1 MGSFVSIPVDVFKNC
16 VLPLLPDYL
25 DRVHIAMTCKTFLEQ
40 MKERDDLTRLI
51 LTKQYY
57 KAIYLIAKMNHYHS
71 FTRFRLLIC
80 YVHCDYMGFLPT
92 TNMMILMEMRRSVDM
107 KYFFDRDALIHLYG
121 VFGKKI
127 PKCYFSILTSNAG
140 RCAAFASVGCYSL
153 FVKYS
158 NPELL
163 KEDVE
168 SYDKFEQFGKMV
180 SYEAGLGGNIDICR
194 KMLSEWKSF
203 SVDVVDG
210 LKKNNRM
217 EILSV
222 LSKEFPGLIIQ
233 NKKQKH

>member
-25 DRVHIAMTCKTFLEQ
+25 DRVHLAMTCKTFLAQ
-40 MKERDDLTRLI
+40 MKERDELTCLI
-51 LTKQYY
+51 LTKQYCKVLY
-57 KAIYLIAKMNHYHS
+57 WIAEMNHYHS
-71 FTRFRLLIC
+71 FTRLRLLMC
-80 YVHCDYMGFLPT
+80 YINCDYKGFLPT
-92 TNMMILMEMRRSVDM
+92 TNMMILMEMRRSVDI

-180 SYEAGLGGNIDICR
+180 SYEAGLGGNTEICR
-194 KMLSEWKSF
+194 EMLIEWKSF
-203 SVDVVDG
+203 STHVVAG
-210 LKKNNRM
+210 LKKNNHM
-217 EILSV
+217 EILCA
-222 LSKEFPGLIIQ
+222 LSKEFPSL
-233 NKKQKH
+233 NKKQKY

>member
-16 VLPLLPDYL
+16 VLPFLPDYL
-25 DRVHIAMTCKTFLEQ
+25 DRVHLAMTCKTFLVQ
-40 MKERDDLTRLI
+40 MKERDNLTR
-51 LTKQYY
+51 
-57 KAIYLIAKMNHYHS
+57 
-71 FTRFRLLIC
+71 LIC

-121 VFGKKI
+121 VFGVKI